1 MQVRES
7 GIVCRR
13 LDRAVSKY
21 GRRCPME
28 RCVQLLL
35 LRLFCDETLVDIWDH
50 TLRKRKKEAL
60 NS

>member
-21 GRRCPME
+21 GRRCPMG
-28 RCVQLLL
+28 RRVQLLL
-35 LRLFCDETLVDIWDH
+35 LCLFCDETLVDIWYH
-50 TLRKRKKEAL
+50 T
-60 NS
+60 